1 MLIRGNPFLSF
12 LHFRRE
18 KKLIFY
24 NIFQLNYIKSS
35 LYDIII
41 KIIVKFYKN
50 KIVFFYQNRLNVN
63 KGVPFPI
70 ISSFSN
76 GEKSNLFE
84 YISIKLY
91 QIISI

>member
-1 MLIRGNPFLSF
+1 MLIRGYPLLSF

-18 KKLIFY
+18 KKVIYL

-50 KIVFFYQNRLNVN
+50 KIVFFYQNRLNVH
-63 KGVPFPI
+63 I

-91 QIISI
+91 QIIAI